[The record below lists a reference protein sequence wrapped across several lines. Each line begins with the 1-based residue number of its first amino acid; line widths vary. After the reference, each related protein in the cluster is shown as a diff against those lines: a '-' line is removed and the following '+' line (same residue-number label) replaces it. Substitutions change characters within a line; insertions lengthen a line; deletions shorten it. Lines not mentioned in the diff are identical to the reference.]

1 MFFQVTNLDE
11 NNVQV
16 NTTKVRANLRNGVTE
31 FLEGHIDMIG
41 RIDNDIVLTESM
53 VEGRPVKKEFIVQ
66 NGIVVVSNGGLN
78 PTAPKG
84 TFVLVHSKEIVEL
97 TGILDDKKVDELNKK
112 LDKKTI
118 ELEKEL
124 TKLNLS
130 ISDLND
136 LENKRL
142 IFKGKSGVKIRN
154 AFEDSEFFKKALAI
168 IKERRRS

>member
-41 RIDNDIVLTESM
+41 RIDNDIVLTESI
-53 VEGRPVKKEFIVQ
+53 VEGRPIKKEFIVQ

-78 PTAPKG
+78 PASPKG
-84 TFVLVHSKEIVEL
+84 TYVLVHSKEIVEL
-97 TGILDDKKVDELNKK
+97 TGVLDEKKVDDLTKK
-112 LDKKTI
+112 LEKKTI

-124 TKLNLS
+124 TKL
-130 ISDLND
+130 
-136 LENKRL
+136 KRY
-142 IFKGKSGVKIRN
+142 
-154 AFEDSEFFKKALAI
+154 E
-168 IKERRRS
+168 

>member
-1 MFFQVTNLDE
+1 MCP
-11 NNVQV
+11 
-16 NTTKVRANLRNGVTE
+16 LRNGVTE

-41 RIDNDIVLTESM
+41 RIDNDIVLTESI

-78 PTAPKG
+78 PASPKG
-84 TFVLVHSKEIVEL
+84 TYVLVHSKEIVEL
-97 TGILDDKKVDELNKK
+97 TGTLDEKKVDDLTKK
-112 LDKKTI
+112 LDKKTL

-130 ISDLND
+130 LVDLND

-142 IFKGKSGVKIRN
+142 I
-154 AFEDSEFFKKALAI
+154 L
-168 IKERRRS
+168 

>member
-1 MFFQVTNLDE
+1 M
-11 NNVQV
+11 
-16 NTTKVRANLRNGVTE
+16 
-31 FLEGHIDMIG
+31 
-41 RIDNDIVLTESM
+41 
-53 VEGRPVKKEFIVQ
+53 
-66 NGIVVVSNGGLN
+66 
-78 PTAPKG
+78 
-84 TFVLVHSKEIVEL
+84 
-97 TGILDDKKVDELNKK
+97 
-112 LDKKTI
+112 
-118 ELEKEL
+118 EKEL

>member
-41 RIDNDIVLTESM
+41 RIDNDIVLTESI
-53 VEGRPVKKEFIVQ
+53 VEGRSVKKEFIVQ

-78 PTAPKG
+78 PASPKG
-84 TFVLVHSKEIVEL
+84 TYVLVHSKEIVEL
-97 TGILDDKKVDELNKK
+97 TGILDEKKVDDLIKK
-112 LDKKTI
+112 LDKKSI

-130 ISDLND
+130 
-136 LENKRL
+136 L
-142 IFKGKSGVKIRN
+142 I
-154 AFEDSEFFKKALAI
+154 D
-168 IKERRRS
+168 